1 MSVIIATCSFKS
13 QLDKMDAFSCR
24 ADRSHSIDPKLDLLS
39 EQMLRTIKYFEQKR
53 KFSSLAEFSS
63 FLNECE
69 LLVTE
74 SENNNANLS
83 SQISKLLQQIADA
96 RLASFLLNF
105 QSKMLGGYLKAAL
118 HKYPSLNKLHHT
130 TEHMI
135 VQFIRDLVNRSKF
148 PLAALHSLGFAE
160 SRVYEPGMHVSIRFE
175 QTRKAICE
183 GRTGQP
189 DNIGTV
195 LQEGNSRKN
204 SSGDSALDTEATSE
218 GNSSR
223 NSGLSKKN
231 ISKTGDFVLH
241 GSPIKGDPSPVGNS
255 SQLKSPKK
263 QQHDLELTENDQ
275 DFTNELKGHI
285 KANNRIPD
293 EYRKYFKS
301 FFCDF
306 TISNSMRRWL
316 WQERIGNPIRMNRF
330 VFNNLLVRANYESM
344 SPVTEDIIV
353 EDLLR
358 CCRDAPDP
366 FLAEIMFA
374 NVKKVAHLLE
384 VTIVLT
390 IALSSRYS
398 IRARNVVGDLPDP
411 RSVRPRYLRNICTD
425 TEPDSREQF
434 DEEPLYIQRR
444 SSKLRLKSRSTSINS
459 RS

>member
-1 MSVIIATCSFKS
+1 
-13 QLDKMDAFSCR
+13 MDAFSCR
-24 ADRSHSIDPKLDLLS
+24 ADRSPPIDPKLDLLS
-39 EQMLRTIKYFEQKR
+39 EQMLRTMKDFEQKR
-53 KFSSLAEFSS
+53 KFASVGEFSS
-63 FLNECE
+63 FVNECE
-69 LLVTE
+69 LLIIE
-74 SENNNANLS
+74 SENANANLS
-83 SQISKLLQQIADA
+83 TQITKLLQQFADA
-96 RLASFLLNF
+96 RLASFLLSF
-105 QSKMLGGYLKAAL
+105 QSKMLSGYLKAAP

-130 TEHMI
+130 MEHMI
-135 VQFIRDLVNRSKF
+135 VQFVRDLVNRSKF

-175 QTRKAICE
+175 QTRKE
-183 GRTGQP
+183 TTDGRIGQN
-189 DNIGTV
+189 DNVLAV
-195 LQEGNSRKN
+195 LQEGGSRKN
-204 SSGDSALDTEATSE
+204 SSGDSAPDTEATSE

-231 ISKTGDFVLH
+231 ISKAGDFVLH
-241 GSPIKGDPSPVGNS
+241 SSPIKSDPFSGGNS
-255 SQLKSPKK
+255 PNPKSPKK

-275 DFTNELKGHI
+275 DFTNELKGHV

-293 EYRKYFKS
+293 DYRKYFKS

-330 VFNNLLVRANYESM
+330 VFNNLLVRANYERM

-384 VTIVLT
+384 VISHLK
-390 IALSSRYS
+390 IALPSRHPVCAGHV
-398 IRARNVVGDLPDP
+398 ICDLPNP
-411 RSVRPRYLRNICTD
+411 GSVRPRYLRDIRTD
-425 TEPDSREQF
+425 TQLDPGEHL
-434 DEEPLYIQRR
+434 DEELIYIQ
-444 SSKLRLKSRSTSINS
+444 
-459 RS
+459 